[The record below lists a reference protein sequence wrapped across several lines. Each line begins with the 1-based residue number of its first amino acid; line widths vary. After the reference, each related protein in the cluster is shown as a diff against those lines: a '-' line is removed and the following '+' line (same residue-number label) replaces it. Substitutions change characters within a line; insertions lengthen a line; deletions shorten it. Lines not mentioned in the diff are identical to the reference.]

1 MGKNIFKRYFY
12 LVNSQMEGKQ
22 ELPAGIVKTQAR
34 IAKLYEGND
43 SLKSTDVELDG
54 ISRNLSKM
62 YGRTEEQY
70 C

>member
-1 MGKNIFKRYFY
+1 
-12 LVNSQMEGKQ
+12 MEGKQ

-54 ISRNLSKM
+54 ISRNLNKM